1 MTRNLL
7 SVRTGPA
14 AGAGPVRRPGRT
26 FPSRRG
32 IATRARLATAS
43 MVLPALA
50 LFVVMIV
57 IPVGLSVYLSLTD
70 WDGYSA
76 DPGFVGLGNY
86 FRLFRVSEVLT
97 AAVTTLII
105 AGAGT
110 VLLNALGLGFA
121 MLVHRKSRLN
131 STLRAVLFYP
141 HVLSALVVGFLWSAL
156 LGTTGVVNTFVTEAG
171 GEVLPFLSDPTWA
184 RTTLIGVIVWFG
196 FGVNLVL
203 YIAGLQ
209 TVPQDL
215 VEAAQ
220 IDGASR
226 WQTFR
231 HLTLPSLAPV
241 VTVNIVLSLV
251 TLLKTYDIVVS
262 LTGGGPAGSTQTAAY
277 LILSDSFGNSAL
289 GFGSAQS
296 VVLMVVTG
304 LLALT
309 VSRLRAGADEAVAK

>member
-1 MTRNLL
+1 M
-7 SVRTGPA
+7 RTGPA
-14 AGAGPVRRPGRT
+14 AGAGAGPVRRPGRT
-26 FPSRRG
+26 LPSRR
-32 IATRARLATAS
+32 AVAARARLATAS
-43 MVLPALA
+43 MVLPALT

-57 IPVGLSVYLSLTD
+57 IPAGLSVYLSLTD

-76 DPGFVGLGNY
+76 NPGFVGLGNY
-86 FRLFRVSEVLT
+86 LRLFRVGEVLT

-131 STLRAVLFYP
+131 SAFRAVLFYP

-184 RTTLIGVIVWFG
+184 RATLTGVIVWFG

-209 TVPQDL
+209 TVPQEL
-215 VEAAQ
+215 LEAAE

-226 WQTFR
+226 WQTFW
-231 HLTLPSLAPV
+231 HVTLPSLAPV

-277 LILSDSFGNSAL
+277 LILSDSFANSAL

-309 VSRLRAGADEAVAK
+309 VSRLRSGADKAVAK